1 MMDLF
6 LIDQEGGERFQFPV
20 NPEEIQ
26 IRTEK
31 QFETV
36 NIIQLGEIDFPNQE
50 KVKEITFS
58 SFFPQEY
65 DSSYCRYPNIPDPQE
80 AMKKLTDWTT
90 GRKVL
95 RLLVGKPINVLVFL
109 TAHTSIFKGGEPGDI
124 YFDLTCRTYRSVTV
138 RQLSSPAAGSQ
149 QSNRVDEK
157 LVPKIYTVKPG
168 DNLWKIAQLQYGDAS
183 KLNGIYE
190 TNKALIGKDKNL
202 IQPGMKL
209 VMPL

>member
-1 MMDLF
+1 MDIF
-6 LIDQEGGERFQFPV
+6 LSEPGGEQFQFPV

-58 SFFPQEY
+58 SFFPKEY
-65 DSSYCRYPNIPDPQE
+65 DSSYCRYPNIPDPE
-80 AMKKLTDWTT
+80 VAMKKLTDWTT
-90 GRKVL
+90 GRTVL
-95 RLLVGKPINVLVFL
+95 RLLIGRPINVAVLL
-109 TAHTSIFKGGEPGDI
+109 SAHTSTFKGGEPGDI

-138 RQLSSPAAGSQ
+138 QQLTSAVAGSQ
-149 QSNRVDEK
+149 QSNRADEK
-157 LVPKIYTVKPG
+157 PLPKIYTVKPG
-168 DNLWKIAQLQYGDAS
+168 DNLWKIAQLQYGNAS
-183 KLNGIYE
+183 KLDAIYE